1 MKALPIILISAL
13 SFAFLYCTAPAN
25 ATQAAGMMKSKNAM
39 VAKANTFLE
48 SLTEEQKEKAQLAF
62 EDDLRSNWHYLPV
75 GMYER
80 NGISIKEL
88 SDSQD
93 ALAFDLL
100 STCLSEEGFSKAE
113 EIIDLETVLQ
123 VLEPDNNGRDPEQ
136 YHVAI
141 YGTPDDEG
149 TWGWSFQG
157 HHLSLHYTIVDGEL
171 IATPQFMG
179 ANPAEVRLDGPKKGL
194 RVLAAEEDLGMDLVN
209 ALPDDQRKKAIFLEE
224 SPNDIY
230 TTNKASVTPLEDLGL
245 SYGEMST
252 AHKKMVD
259 AIIEE
264 FIDAMPDEVGKR
276 RRAELRDAG
285 YLNIKFAWA
294 GSTEMGAGHYYRLQ
308 GPTFL
313 IEVDN
318 TQNDANHIHC
328 VWRDFNGDFGR
339 DLIAE
344 HRKASQH

>member
-1 MKALPIILISAL
+1 MKTLPIILIYTMSL
-13 SFAFLYCTAPAN
+13 TFLYCTSPAT
-25 ATQAAGMMKSKNAM
+25 ATKDPGMMKSKNTL
-39 VAKANTFLE
+39 VTQANAFLA
-48 SLTEEQKEKAQLAF
+48 SLTEEQKEKALVAF

-75 GMYER
+75 VMYDR
-80 NGISIKEL
+80 NGISLKEL

-93 ALAFDLL
+93 ALAFTLL
-100 STCLSEEGFSKAE
+100 SSCLSQEGFSKAE
-113 EIIDLETVLQ
+113 QIIDLESVLQ

-141 YGTPDDEG
+141 YGSPADKG
-149 TWGWSFQG
+149 AWGWSFQG
-157 HHLSLHYTIVDGEL
+157 HHLALHYTIVDGEL
-171 IATPQFMG
+171 VATPQFMG
-179 ANPAEVRLDGPKKGL
+179 ANPAEVRLEGPKKGL

-209 ALPDDQRKKAIFLEE
+209 ALPEDQRKKAIFMEE
-224 SPNDIY
+224 APYDIY
-230 TTNKASVTPLEDLGL
+230 TTNKSTVTPLDDLGV

-259 AIIEE
+259 AIIDE
-264 FIDAMPDEVGKR
+264 FIAAMPEEVGRR
-276 RRAELRDAG
+276 RRAELREAG
-285 YLNIKFAWA
+285 YLDIKFAWA
-294 GSTEMGAGHYYRLQ
+294 GSTSMGAGHYYRLQ

-344 HRKASQH
+344 HRKTSQH

>member
-1 MKALPIILISAL
+1 MKTLPIILISA
-13 SFAFLYCTAPAN
+13 FAFTLMYCTSPTG
-25 ATQAAGMMKSKNAM
+25 ATQEAGMMKSKNT
-39 VAKANTFLE
+39 VVTQANAFLAA
-48 SLTEEQKEKAQLAF
+48 LTEEQKEKAHVAF

-100 STCLSEEGFSKAE
+100 SLCLSEEGFSKAE
-113 EIIDLETVLQ
+113 KIIDLETVLQ
-123 VLEPDNNGRDPEQ
+123 VLEPDNSGRDPEQ

-141 YGTPDDEG
+141 YGTPSDDG
-149 TWGWSFQG
+149 AWGWSFQG
-157 HHLSLHYTIVDGEL
+157 HHLALHYTIVDGEL
-171 IATPQFMG
+171 VATPQFMG
-179 ANPAEVRLDGPKKGL
+179 ANPAEVRLEGPKKGL

-209 ALPDDQRKKAIFLEE
+209 ALPEDQRKKAIILEE
-224 SPNDIY
+224 APYDIY
-230 TTNKASVTPLEDLGL
+230 TTNKSSVTPLEDMGV

-259 AIIEE
+259 EIIDE
-264 FIDAMPDEVGKR
+264 FIAAMPDEVGKR
-276 RRAELRDAG
+276 RRAELREAG

-294 GSTEMGAGHYYRLQ
+294 GSTKMGAGHYYRLQ